1 MRLKMKLALWILT
14 SLSAFIIIVGCGREP
29 DERGTM
35 EQNKG
40 IQRGYV
46 EALNRGDSAF
56 VEGYL
61 HPEYVFH
68 GPMGDLNK
76 EQFSQSH
83 AAILAAFPDLELTIE
98 DQIAEG
104 DKVVMRWTG
113 RGRHEG
119 EFQGL
124 APTGKEVVITGIT
137 ISRIEGGKEIEAW
150 EEVNM
155 LGLMQQLGAIPSPE

>member
-1 MRLKMKLALWILT
+1 MKIAAWIIT
-14 SLSAFIIIVGCGREP
+14 SLAAVIIIGGCGSEP
-29 DERGTM
+29 DGSGTM
-35 EQNKG
+35 AQNKK
-40 IQRGYV
+40 IQRGYI
-46 EALNRGDSAF
+46 EALNRGDTAF
-56 VEGYL
+56 VDGYL

-68 GPMGDLNK
+68 GAMGGLNK
-76 EQFSQSH
+76 EQFSQTHS
-83 AAILAAFPDLELTIE
+83 AIVAAFPDLKLTIE

-155 LGLMQQLGAIPSPE
+155 LGLMQQLGVITSAG

>member
-1 MRLKMKLALWILT
+1 MKIAVWIIT
-14 SLSAFIIIVGCGREP
+14 SLSAFIIIGGCGSEQNGSG
-29 DERGTM
+29 DM
-35 EQNKG
+35 EQNKDF
-40 IQRGYV
+40 QRAYI
-46 EALNRGDSAF
+46 EALNRGDATF

-68 GPMGDLNK
+68 GAMGDLDK
-76 EQFSQSH
+76 EQFSQVHS
-83 AAILAAFPDLELTIE
+83 AILAAFPNLKLTIE

-124 APTGKEVVITGIT
+124 APTGKEVVFTGIT
-137 ISRIEGGKEIEAW
+137 ISRIEGGKEVEAW

-155 LGLMQQLGAIPSPE
+155 LGLMQQIGAIPTPE

>member
-1 MRLKMKLALWILT
+1 MA
-14 SLSAFIIIVGCGREP
+14 
-29 DERGTM
+29 
-35 EQNKG
+35 QNKE
-40 IQRGYV
+40 IQRGYI
-46 EALNRGDSAF
+46 EALNRGDAAF

-68 GPMGDLNK
+68 GAMGDLNK
-76 EQFSQSH
+76 EQFSQTH
-83 AAILAAFPDLELTIE
+83 TAILAAFPDLELTIE

-113 RGRHEG
+113 RGRHQG

-137 ISRIEGGKEIEAW
+137 ISRIEGGKEVEAW

-155 LGLMQQLGAIPSPE
+155 LGLMQQLGAIPPPE